1 MPSDSR
7 KPQGLKPHSSEGRN
21 GMAEAMP
28 SRALQGAST
37 RGENEGKSHEASRFA
52 PTRLEAEATGSR
64 GHSPSSSMSAY
75 GISSR
80 LGWLPQITL
89 WRVIVA
95 IIVVM
100 GAYAT
105 YARFAL
111 GLEAST
117 HLTDLQPWG
126 LWVGLGTLCGVGL
139 SAGGFA
145 IAAAVYLL
153 GFERYRPVLRTAVLV
168 SFLGYLSV
176 IVGMLYELGLPWRIW
191 HPIVMWNRHSVLF
204 EVSWCVMLYSSVL
217 ALEFSPALV
226 ERIPWKRAREW
237 YLKWHHEI
245 LIGLV
250 LVGTVL
256 SSLHQSFLGG
266 LYLLTEGKL
275 HPLWYSPYLPSL
287 FYLSAIPAGLAAT
300 VIALYLSVRS
310 LGARID
316 LRLLEEVSRVITPL
330 LIIYALF
337 RGVDLYSHGGWK
349 FLWMWGEETLS
360 FWVEVG
366 LFVVVPAI
374 LLSWQKVKD
383 NPLYLY
389 WTCCLVVMGFMA
401 NRLNVSITGL
411 QASSRIYY
419 VPKWTEFALTVATV
433 TAAVLAF
440 RYAVIYLDIVP
451 KSPQRPRWMVTSAA
465 ADA

>member
-1 MPSDSR
+1 MLR
-7 KPQGLKPHSSEGRN
+7 
-21 GMAEAMP
+21 
-28 SRALQGAST
+28 
-37 RGENEGKSHEASRFA
+37 ENETTEAQGTQIFASVADRPVTKNNASLGGSIILESMKS
-52 PTRLEAEATGSR
+52 PGS
-64 GHSPSSSMSAY
+64 GLVAM
-75 GISSR
+75 
-80 LGWLPQITL
+80 GWMPQLTL

-95 IIVVM
+95 VIFAL
-100 GAYAT
+100 GLYAT

-111 GLEAST
+111 GFQAST

-139 SAGGFA
+139 SAGGFG

-153 GFERYRPVLRTAVLV
+153 GLDRYRPILRTAVTV
-168 SFLGYLSV
+168 SLLGYISV

-191 HPIVMWNRHSVLF
+191 HPIVMWNRSSILF
-204 EVSWCVMLYSSVL
+204 EVSWCVMLYSTVL

-226 ERIPWKRAREW
+226 ERIPWRRGREW

-245 LIGLV
+245 LVGLV

-275 HPLWYSPYLPSL
+275 HPLWYSPHLPTL

-300 VIALYLSVRS
+300 MIAIYLSVRS
-310 LGARID
+310 LNVRVD
-316 LRLLEEVSRVITPL
+316 LQILSEVSRVIAPML
-330 LIIYALF
+330 MLYGLF
-337 RGVDLYSHGGWK
+337 RAVDLYTHGASRY
-349 FLWMWGEETLS
+349 LWMWREETLS
-360 FWVEVG
+360 FWGEML
-366 LFVVVPAI
+366 LFVMVPVV
-374 LLSWQKVKD
+374 LLSLEIVR
-383 NPLYLY
+383 NTPLFLY

-411 QASSRIYY
+411 QASSQIYY
-419 VPKWTEFALTVATV
+419 VPKWTEFALTLATI
-433 TAAVLAF
+433 TAVVLAF
-440 RYAVIYLDIVP
+440 RYAVIYLEILP
-451 KSPQRPRWMVTSAA
+451 KFPQRPRWMVTSAA